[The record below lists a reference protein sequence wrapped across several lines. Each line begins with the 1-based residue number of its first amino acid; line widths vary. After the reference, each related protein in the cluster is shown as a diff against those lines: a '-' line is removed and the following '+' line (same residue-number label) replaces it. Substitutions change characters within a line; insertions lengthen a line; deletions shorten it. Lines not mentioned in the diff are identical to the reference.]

1 LTFDNR
7 YATGVASRPARPSLR
22 ARYDRRQQEVVVAAA
37 RVFAERGYDQTSVP
51 DLARELGL
59 ATGSLYHYFG
69 SKEQLLIEIC
79 DQLIH
84 PLLERAREPIAQEA
98 PPEQRLRDLV
108 RLWVAHVVEHRDHM
122 LVFQQQRHAIQHGP
136 QWRSVRASRKAFE
149 ALVADALAELHSLA
163 EPPEKR
169 RLLIAA
175 LLGMVNHTAQWYRP
189 SGSLTAQQIADGYV
203 GLLVGR
209 CDADGASTCPAGE

>member
-1 LTFDNR
+1 MIARLR
-7 YATGVASRPARPSLR
+7 RVASRPTRPALR
-22 ARYDRRQQEVVVAAA
+22 ERYDRRQQDVVVAAA
-37 RVFAERGYDQTSVP
+37 RLFAERGYDQTSVP

-79 DQLIH
+79 DQLMD
-84 PLLERAREPIAQEA
+84 PLLERARELTARDA

-108 RLWVAHVVEHRDHM
+108 RLWVAHVVDHRDHM
-122 LVFQQQRHAIQHGP
+122 LVFQQQRHAIRHGA

-149 ALVADALAELHSLA
+149 DLVADVLAQLHSHA
-163 EPPEKR
+163 DPPEER

-189 SGSLTAQQIADGYV
+189 SGSLSAQQIADGYV
-203 GLLVGR
+203 DLLVGR
-209 CDADGASTCPAGE
+209 CGDAGERP

>member
-1 LTFDNR
+1 M
-7 YATGVASRPARPSLR
+7 ASRPTRPALR
-22 ARYDRRQQEVVVAAA
+22 ARYDRRQQDVVVAAA
-37 RVFAERGYDQTSVP
+37 RLFAQRGYDQTSVP

-79 DQLIH
+79 DQLMD
-84 PLLERAREPIAQEA
+84 PLLERARDLTTQDA
-98 PPEQRLRDLV
+98 PPERRLRDLV
-108 RLWVAHVVEHRDHM
+108 RLWVAHVVDHRDHM
-122 LVFQQQRHAIQHGP
+122 LVFQQQRHAIQHGA

-149 ALVADALAELHSLA
+149 DLVADVLAELHSPA
-163 EPPEKR
+163 DPPQKR

-189 SGSLTAQQIADGYV
+189 SGSLTAQEIADGYV
-203 GLLVGR
+203 DLLVGR
-209 CDADGASTCPAGE
+209 